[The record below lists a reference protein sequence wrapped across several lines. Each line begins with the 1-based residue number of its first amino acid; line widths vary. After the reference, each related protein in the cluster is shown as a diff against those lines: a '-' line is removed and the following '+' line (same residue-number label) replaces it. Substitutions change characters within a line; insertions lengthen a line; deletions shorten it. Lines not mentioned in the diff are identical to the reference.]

1 MKKKQVLSIG
11 LILLL
16 IFFVLPLLVTI
27 TNAFMTGDA
36 INEAY
41 PLNSGGEEGRF
52 FGFKLIPEMFSIS
65 QFYKVLVKEPLYLKL
80 FWNSVFVVVPILFGQ
95 LFVATMAGYAF
106 AKFKF
111 KGKNVLFLV
120 YLILMVMPFQVTLV
134 PNYLVMDYLGLINT
148 KAALILPGVFSAFGV
163 FLMTQFIKQIPN
175 ELFEQASVDG
185 CSQMQVFFK
194 IVVPLARNGILA
206 LGMLIFIDYWNMV
219 EQPLVLMKEVTQYPL
234 SVFLSFIN
242 DNQMGVAFASSLIYM
257 VPVLIVFG
265 LGEKYLVDGISQSAI
280 K

>member
-1 MKKKQVLSIG
+1 MRDKKKLSIT
-11 LILLL
+11 LMILLV
-16 IFFVLPLLVTI
+16 FFVLPLFVTI
-27 TNAFMTGDA
+27 TNAFMTADA

-41 PLNSGGEEGRF
+41 PLSSGGSEGTF
-52 FGFKLIPEMFSIS
+52 FGFKLIPEMFSIN
-65 QFYKVLVKEPLYLKL
+65 QFYTVLVKEPLYLKL
-80 FWNSVFVVVPILFGQ
+80 FWNSVFVVLPILFGQ
-95 LFVATMAGYAF
+95 LLVATMAGYAF

-111 KGKNVLFLV
+111 KGKNLLFLV

-148 KAALILPGVFSAFGV
+148 KGALILPGVFSAFGV
-163 FLMTQFIKQIPN
+163 FLMTQFVKQIPN

-185 CSQMQVFFK
+185 CSQLQVFFK

-265 LGEKYLVDGISQSAI
+265 LGEKYLIDGISQSAI